1 VVLNGGS
8 GPTFNFW
15 NSLTIPAGQRS
26 IFAQTDFTENF
37 DTSDFGVFGAFPP
50 ATLNPTSPSD
60 IGGCSSPASVVAAAG
75 FTATCDLH
83 QPIISFSTDGGA
95 TTETFNDTGHI
106 LDTGGWDFLNNSAFG
121 GDGNESINW
130 NLVGSTPDRGGTG
143 VPEPASLALLSSA
156 LIGFA
161 ALRRRRSA

>member
-1 VVLNGGS
+1 MVLNGGS

-15 NSLTIPAGQRS
+15 NSLTIPAGQKG

-50 ATLNPTSPSD
+50 AALNPTSPSD

-75 FTATCDLH
+75 FTATCDSH

-106 LDTGGWDFLNNSAFG
+106 LDTGGWDFLNNSAFS
-121 GDGNESINW
+121 GDGDELDQLESGRFDPGPRW
-130 NLVGSTPDRGGTG
+130 DG